1 MTDIFTIW
9 RIPYHIRNIGLVGS
23 ENSRS
28 IRFDVDVTKSILIN
42 KRFFITTNFQI
53 KNKIMKLWRLQV

>member
-9 RIPYHIRNIGLVGS
+9 RIPYHIRNISLVGS

-28 IRFDVDVTKSILIN
+28 IRFDVDA
-42 KRFFITTNFQI
+42 ITFPASQ
-53 KNKIMKLWRLQV
+53 LWQKVSL